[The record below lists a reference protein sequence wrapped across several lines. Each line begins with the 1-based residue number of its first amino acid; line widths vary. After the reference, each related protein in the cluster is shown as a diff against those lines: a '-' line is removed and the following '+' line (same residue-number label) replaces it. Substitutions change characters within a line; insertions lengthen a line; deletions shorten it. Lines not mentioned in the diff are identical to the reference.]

1 MYRTTNMFEK
11 KKKEKK
17 KSRHKRTAFFWYP
30 ILLSSLGGYA
40 LQHCAD
46 QLLLQICSVVFISFF
61 FLLLYICCTPHSTCF
76 FFLFYNPHIELRQLH
91 APPSL
96 IDVSFFTLLSKCL
109 PCKSCNGR
117 SHRSRRKDAS
127 AVHVARKK
135 KKACQSHRLPWQPP
149 LMLLLLL
156 FFFTLNPVLV
166 PWGRSACEVVTNE
179 ALEVHPSHVSMCN
192 STHTKKKKTHEK
204 QQEPTIHDCEQG
216 SC

>member
-11 KKKEKK
+11 EKKRRKKKADTKEQR
-17 KSRHKRTAFFWYP
+17 SFDIRFFSP
-30 ILLSSLGGYA
+30 LLGGM
-40 LQHCAD
+40 L
-46 QLLLQICSVVFISFF
+46 CSTVRTSCCCKSAPSSSFP

-135 KKACQSHRLPWQPP
+135 KKACQSHRLP
-149 LMLLLLL
+149 
-156 FFFTLNPVLV
+156 
-166 PWGRSACEVVTNE
+166 
-179 ALEVHPSHVSMCN
+179 
-192 STHTKKKKTHEK
+192 
-204 QQEPTIHDCEQG
+204 
-216 SC
+216 